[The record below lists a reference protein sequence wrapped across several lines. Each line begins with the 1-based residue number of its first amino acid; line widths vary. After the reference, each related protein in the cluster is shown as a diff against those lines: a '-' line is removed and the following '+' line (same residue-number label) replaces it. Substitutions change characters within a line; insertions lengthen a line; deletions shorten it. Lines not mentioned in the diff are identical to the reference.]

1 MKYLYISAL
10 FLLYAISGVA
20 QKKNT
25 TAYAITS
32 GVKGQ
37 QAWTEVKK
45 IDMVTGEV
53 DKTIFDASVRN
64 FEVYDAMTGKSLLV
78 KKEVEGNMVDNGQL
92 PFSSFAAACAY
103 DKKHNRLYYT
113 PMYLNQLRYF
123 DLNAA
128 APQVYYYD
136 GKHFSTAENMKEP
149 GNHITRMV
157 IGADGYGYAISNDG
171 EHFVRFSTGKNKEIV
186 ELGGLYDAASN
197 TTSNISIHNQCSS
210 WGGDM
215 VGAADGSLYLISARQ
230 NVFKIDVSTRE
241 ATFISHVT
249 GLPPA
254 FTTNGAVV
262 DDEGNLVVSSATSDE
277 GYYSV
282 DMKTWKAS
290 KLTTGSTVYSTSD
303 LANGNLAFNK
313 ESNLQNTPLFTRSES
328 GKNSISIYPNPI
340 SNGLFRINFNMQ
352 EAGKYQVQLVDMIG
366 TPVLSREVS
375 VTHPGQSL
383 TIELGKQVAQGT
395 YLLKVLSGN
404 TRILQADKIVIN

>member
-1 MKYLYISAL
+1 
-10 FLLYAISGVA
+10 
-20 QKKNT
+20 
-25 TAYAITS
+25 
-32 GVKGQ
+32 
-37 QAWTEVKK
+37 
-45 IDMVTGEV
+45 
-53 DKTIFDASVRN
+53 
-64 FEVYDAMTGKSLLV
+64 
-78 KKEVEGNMVDNGQL
+78 
-92 PFSSFAAACAY
+92 
-103 DKKHNRLYYT
+103 
-113 PMYLNQLRYF
+113 
-123 DLNAA
+123 
-128 APQVYYYD
+128 
-136 GKHFSTAENMKEP
+136 MKEA

-157 IGADGYGYAISNDG
+157 IGADGNGYAISNDG

-313 ESNLQNTPLFTRSES
+313 ETNLQNTTLFTRSES
-328 GKNSISIYPNPI
+328 GKNSISIYPNPV
-340 SNGLFRINFNMQ
+340 SNGSFRINFNLQ

-366 TPVLSREVS
+366 TSVLSREVNVS
-375 VTHPGQSL
+375 YPGQSL
-383 TIELGKQVAQGT
+383 NIELGKHVAQGT

>member
-10 FLLYAISGVA
+10 FLSYAISGVA

-32 GVKGQ
+32 SVKAQ

-53 DKTIFDASVRN
+53 DKTIFDASIRN
-64 FEVYDAMTGKSLLV
+64 FEVYDAFSGKSLMV

-113 PMYLNQLRYF
+113 PMYLNQLRFF
-123 DLNAA
+123 DLNAP
-128 APQVYYYD
+128 APQVYYYE
-136 GKHFSTAENMKEP
+136 GERLSSAENMKEA

-157 IGADGYGYAISNDG
+157 IGADGNGYAISNDG

-313 ESNLQNTPLFTRSES
+313 ETNLQNTTLFTRSES
-328 GKNSISIYPNPI
+328 GKNSISIYPNPV
-340 SNGLFRINFNMQ
+340 SNGSFRINFNLQ

-366 TPVLSREVS
+366 TSVLSREVNVS
-375 VTHPGQSL
+375 YPGQSL
-383 TIELGKQVAQGT
+383 NIELGKHVAQGT